1 MIHFFLI
8 AILTILLFGAQ
19 KLHNTAL
26 FAIYLL
32 ILRGKNKIH
41 ESVRKLFESSFQ
53 REVTQ
58 LPSILRSG
66 DIFIQTN
73 IVKIVIVENGSH
85 VFQGLP
91 VLNQR
96 S

>member
-8 AILTILLFGAQ
+8 AILIILLFGAQ
-19 KLHNTAL
+19 KLHNAAL
-26 FAIYLL
+26 VAIYLL
-32 ILRGKNKIH
+32 ILREKNKIH

-53 REVTQ
+53 HEVTQ
-58 LPSILRSG
+58 LSSILRSG

-73 IVKIVIVENGSH
+73 IVKIVIVENGLY
-85 VFQGLP
+85 VLQGLP
-91 VLNQR
+91 FLNQK

>member
-73 IVKIVIVENGSH
+73 IVKIVIVENGSY